1 MPFWKRKHVPP
12 SKTDLAGQQGFGKAF
27 ALHYTQHRQPDPG
40 IAAFSY
46 DTEALPL
53 YTAIGWGVQNSRQFK
68 SAPSNPVVYQLQGI
82 SLTTI
87 GNPGNLAGT
96 FVSTGLIDPES
107 NPGDIMA
114 YALNPPGSLQIPAG
128 MA

>member
-1 MPFWKRKHVPP
+1 M
-12 SKTDLAGQQGFGKAF
+12 
-27 ALHYTQHRQPDPG
+27 
-40 IAAFSY
+40 
-46 DTEALPL
+46 
-53 YTAIGWGVQNSRQFK
+53 QNSRQFK